1 MTVRTSGAIVAATL
15 LAMAAS
21 ADSGRHWVFLADKGH
36 TTSEDQ
42 ARAIAGLERESDA
55 KTVERRRVR
64 RTDPGLFDARD
75 LPVNAGYVAELVR
88 AGATV
93 KQRSKWL
100 NAVSVEAMDAATL
113 DAVRGLPFVTGISP
127 VRSGRGTLP
136 EEVMREAGGAGG
148 VGEFSGREFY
158 GASRAQLDQIGVPA
172 VHSVGGTGAGVVI
185 GILDTGFVTTHRAFN
200 EPGRPLRVRAS
211 FDFLNNDA
219 VVGIEAGDHPDQ
231 HRHGTWIL
239 GCIGAYWPDV
249 LVGGAYDAEFVL
261 CKTEDYANEV
271 ISEED
276 NYVAGLE
283 FAEAHGADV
292 CTSSLGYIDW
302 YQPSQLDGA
311 TAITTRAVNIATANG
326 LICVTAA
333 GNNGHD
339 ANPASNHLLAPADAL
354 KVISC
359 GAADVQGAIAGF
371 SSDGPSADGRIKPE
385 VLACGVSTLTVSS
398 RSDTDLGQV
407 SGTSLST
414 PLVAAAVAS
423 LVSTM
428 PCVSVDTMRSL
439 VMGTA
444 SRASNPDPMFV
455 EGYGFVNAGA
465 AMTRGTCVADFNGDG
480 FADGFDYDSYVRCFE
495 GDGCPACRTP
505 DVDGDGFTDGFD
517 YDLFVHAFETGC

>member
-1 MTVRTSGAIVAATL
+1 MVGRMACALVVASGMVSAAT
-15 LAMAAS
+15 
-21 ADSGRHWVFLADKGH
+21 ADSGRVWVFFADKGH
-36 TTSEDQ
+36 ATAEGQ
-42 ARAIAGLERESDA
+42 ARAIEGLGRESDP
-55 KTVERRRVR
+55 KTVERRRLR
-64 RTDPGLFDARD
+64 RTEAGLFDARD
-75 LPVNAGYVAELVR
+75 LPVSAGYESELSR
-88 AGATV
+88 IGARV
-93 KQRSKWL
+93 KHRSRWL
-100 NAVSVEAMDAATL
+100 NAVSVEAMDAATR
-113 DAVRGLPFVTGISP
+113 DAVRGLPFVTGMEP
-127 VRSGRGTLP
+127 VRQGRGQLP
-136 EEVMREAGGAGG
+136 EEAPRAATA
-148 VGEFSGREFY
+148 GEFSGREFY
-158 GASRAQLDQIGVPA
+158 GASRAQLDQIGVTA
-172 VHSVGGTGAGVVI
+172 VHAAGGTGAGVVI

-211 FDFLNNDA
+211 YDFLNNDT

-283 FAEAHGADV
+283 FVEAHGADV

-302 YQPSQLDGA
+302 YQASQLDGQ

-339 ANPASNHLLAPADAL
+339 ENPATNHLLAPADAVQ
-354 KVISC
+354 VISC
-359 GAADVQGAIAGF
+359 GAADVQGTIAGF

-385 VLACGVSTLTVSS
+385 VLACGVNTQTVSS
-398 RSDTDLGQV
+398 RSDENLGQV

-423 LVSTM
+423 LVSKM
-428 PCVSVDTMRSL
+428 PCVTVDAMRTL
-439 VMGTA
+439 LMGTA
-444 SRASNPDPMFV
+444 SRSANPDPAFI
-455 EGYGFVNAGA
+455 EGFGFVNASA
-465 AMTRGTCVADFNGDG
+465 ALARGTCIADFNGDG
-480 FADGFDYDSYVRCFE
+480 FADGFDYDAYVGCFE
-495 GDGCPACRTP
+495 GEACPACRTP
-505 DVDGDGFTDGFD
+505 DIDGDGFTDGFD
-517 YDLFVHAFETGC
+517 YDRFVAAFEAGC